1 MIKSN
6 SLREKLVL
14 YQQTTIVRYA
24 ILDAATFFSAIAF
37 MLSSNVFYLVIS
49 LLLLLYLIK
58 LRPTKWK
65 LLEDLAL
72 NKEDTMQFQN
82 EDRPL

>member
-1 MIKSN
+1 MINSN

-14 YQQTTIVRYA
+14 YQQTSIVRYA
-24 ILDAATFFSAIAF
+24 ILDAATIFSTIAF

-58 LRPTKWK
+58 LRPTKGK
-65 LLEDLAL
+65 LAEDLAL
-72 NKEDTMQFQN
+72 NKEETLHF
-82 EDRPL
+82 